1 MSPWRSLDEVVGPSR
16 TGWASY
22 CQFNLALRVH
32 IPGSSLEYSHLNEFW
47 TTLWGWAGRTWRHY
61 QTSGVFRDRVEA
73 QRLCVY
79 CTYSVELLSV
89 CRIALGLCSPKVL
102 YSKSGAVIDTRCDCN
117 GRLNGGVEEVK
128 VLNDGNFVSCTIVFF
143 SVQISES

>member
-1 MSPWRSLDEVVGPSR
+1 M
-16 TGWASY
+16 
-22 CQFNLALRVH
+22 
-32 IPGSSLEYSHLNEFW
+32 
-47 TTLWGWAGRTWRHY
+47 
-61 QTSGVFRDRVEA
+61 EA

-79 CTYSVELLSV
+79 RTYSVELLSV

-143 SVQISES
+143 SVQISEL